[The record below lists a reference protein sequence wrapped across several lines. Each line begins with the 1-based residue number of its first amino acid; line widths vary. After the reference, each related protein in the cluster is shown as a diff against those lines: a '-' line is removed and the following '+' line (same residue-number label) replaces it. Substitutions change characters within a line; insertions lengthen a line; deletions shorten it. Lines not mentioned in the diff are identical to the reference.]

1 MGLFN
6 RVKGTTTKITIEQLT
21 NIEYKQFYLNEC
33 KFIWKNYVP
42 KNGQA
47 KFLQGELLR
56 ELEKLRCEAQDNGNI
71 NWDEDFS
78 YFCDFIRESL
88 CTEDIFSK
96 IEKEKIS
103 LALTHIKTCGDYAR
117 RFYDGEILEHDVD
130 VNRLAYIGDN
140 LYDIVADAIGF
151 LQMKINKPIPYKYN
165 EMIKR

>member
-1 MGLFN
+1 MGLFDKFKN
-6 RVKGTTTKITIEQLT
+6 NITKITIEQLT
-21 NIEYKQFYLNEC
+21 NTAYKQMYLEEC

-47 KFLQGELLR
+47 KVLQGELLR
-56 ELEKLRCEAQDNGNI
+56 ELENLRCEAQDNGNI

-88 CTEDIFSK
+88 CSEDIFSE
-96 IEKEKIS
+96 IEKEKIT
-103 LALTHIKTCGDYAR
+103 LALSHIKTCGNYAR
-117 RFYDGEILEHDVD
+117 RFHNGEISEHDVD
-130 VNRLAYIGDN
+130 INMIAYTKDN

-151 LQMKINKPIPYKYN
+151 LQIKTNEPIPYKCN